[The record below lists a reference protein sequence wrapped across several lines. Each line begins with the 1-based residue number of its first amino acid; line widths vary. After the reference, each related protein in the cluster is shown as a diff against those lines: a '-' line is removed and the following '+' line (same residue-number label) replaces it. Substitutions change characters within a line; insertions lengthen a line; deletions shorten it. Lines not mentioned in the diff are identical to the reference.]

1 MVLTFVAL
9 VNLTP
14 PAERDQSKL
23 RIGDGQGKKPRISCW
38 TRLEFSLSGSEF
50 FIEIGTIRTKQC
62 LMKMCKALFPK
73 LLSYG
78 SESLIMLWMEYMNVR
93 ELYTVWNSVIRG
105 QYAGGL
111 FLLQVPPQQFWWY
124 LK

>member
-1 MVLTFVAL
+1 
-9 VNLTP
+9 
-14 PAERDQSKL
+14 
-23 RIGDGQGKKPRISCW
+23 
-38 TRLEFSLSGSEF
+38 
-50 FIEIGTIRTKQC
+50 
-62 LMKMCKALFPK
+62 MKTCKALFPK

-111 FLLQVPPQQFWWY
+111 LLQQFWWY